1 MAKQTVTAI
10 YDSREYANNAM
21 LQLRQAGTTDV
32 TLSPEDATAS
42 YATGADRPATGF
54 WASLENMFG
63 DTDDHGTY
71 AEGVRRGGILL
82 TAHVDDTKLDDA
94 VRILEQH
101 GSVDLD
107 ERETTWRSEGW
118 SGTETALGVGGVGAA
133 GGLAAN
139 DRDATA
145 LASTG
150 TATRTTATATD
161 STLRTGSAPVTP
173 TVAAT
178 GTAARTATGEDTLQV
193 VEEQLNVG
201 KRAINRGKVRIH
213 SYVVETPVSESV
225 SLRDE
230 TVTVDRRPV
239 DRAVAP
245 GDLAANAFGERTI
258 EAEEV
263 DEEAVVGKT
272 ARVVEE
278 IGLRKTAEDRVQTIN
293 DSVRSTKVDIEDSRT
308 AGATT
313 TGAVTGF
320 ATQAREDME
329 VVGSDGTHVGVIDHV
344 QGNMLKLKKQDAMA
358 GGQHHLLGTDLIA
371 AVDTKVML
379 SVTAAEAMRRWTA
392 A

>member
-10 YDSREYANNAM
+10 YDSREYANNAA
-21 LQLRQAGTTDV
+21 LQLRQAGVAEGDV
-32 TLSPEDATAS
+32 TLSPEDASTG
-42 YATGADRPATGF
+42 YGATTHPATGF

-107 ERETTWRSEGW
+107 ERETTWRGEGW
-118 SGTETALGVGGVGAA
+118 TGTALGVGSVGAA
-133 GGLAAN
+133 GGLAADN
-139 DRDATA
+139 RNATA

-150 TATRTTATATD
+150 TAARTATTETAQRVD
-161 STLRTGSAPVTP
+161 PVMP

-178 GTAARTATGEDTLQV
+178 GTAARSTTGEDTLQV
-193 VEEQLNVG
+193 VEEQINVG

-278 IGLRKTAEDRVQTIN
+278 IGLRKSAEDRVQTIN
-293 DSVRSTKVDIEDSRT
+293 DSVRSTKVDVEDSRA
-308 AGATT
+308 AGATV
-313 TGAVTGF
+313 TGGTTGF

-329 VVGSDGTHVGVIDHV
+329 VVGSDGAPVGTIDHV
-344 QGNMLKLKKQDAMA
+344 RGTTMKLKKQDAMK

-379 SVTAAEAMRRWTA
+379 SITAAEAMRRWTA